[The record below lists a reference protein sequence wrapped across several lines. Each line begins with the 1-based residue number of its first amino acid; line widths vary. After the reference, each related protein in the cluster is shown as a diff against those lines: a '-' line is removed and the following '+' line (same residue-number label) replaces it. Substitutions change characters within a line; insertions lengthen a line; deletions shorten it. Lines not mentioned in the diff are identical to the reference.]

1 MTIAMTL
8 NDLPTIDVD
17 FYDPDFVRDPYP
29 TLEKIRETG
38 RIVRHERLGSYLITS
53 YRDCARAMGQGR
65 LFASDHE
72 QIGRLFGG
80 PPFTAMEGKQH
91 ADFRG
96 IWARDFMRKRVSEY
110 ADFVNEIV
118 TAQTDS
124 VFEQLKAGEVVDV
137 VPRITR
143 PIPTRVIAELMAVPS
158 ANVPEFITWTD
169 DMGGIMEGRDDPT
182 ARGRKLIEMGMAA
195 TGKMNQFV
203 ATVIEERRRNPGDDL
218 VSKMVVTEVEM
229 SEAERVA
236 ANTQLI
242 FAGNETTSKLMGHC
256 LVALALHPEQKE
268 KIRKDRS
275 LIPQAVEE
283 VHRWTSVK
291 VWNIRFVKA
300 EEAEL
305 AGVVLPQGATVMA
318 LQGLGNRDPERWD
331 APSVFDIH
339 RVSQSHLGFGIG
351 PHACLGMNLARLE
364 IETVLNRFLDEVPDW
379 EVNDVDYG
387 LNAMI
392 RGPVKLPVHLPAQQ

>member
-1 MTIAMTL
+1 
-8 NDLPTIDVD
+8 
-17 FYDPDFVRDPYP
+17 
-29 TLEKIRETG
+29 
-38 RIVRHERLGSYLITS
+38 
-53 YRDCARAMGQGR
+53 
-65 LFASDHE
+65 
-72 QIGRLFGG
+72 
-80 PPFTAMEGKQH
+80 
-91 ADFRG
+91 
-96 IWARDFMRKRVSEY
+96 
-110 ADFVNEIV
+110 
-118 TAQTDS
+118 
-124 VFEQLKAGEVVDV
+124 
-137 VPRITR
+137 
-143 PIPTRVIAELMAVPS
+143 
-158 ANVPEFITWTD
+158 
-169 DMGGIMEGRDDPT
+169 
-182 ARGRKLIEMGMAA
+182 
-195 TGKMNQFV
+195 MNQFV

-268 KIRKDRS
+268 EIRKDRS
-275 LIPQAVEE
+275 LIPQAIEE

-318 LQGLGNRDPERWD
+318 LQSLGNRDPERWD